1 MSNGKNHID
10 DDSISNFEPFLD
22 SEFSQLQEPS
32 TTKDSTESVLI
43 NQLDGK
49 QCDKSALGESDLKKR
64 AGIVLANVKKVGAES
79 YITEDDVVTGNNKLN
94 TLFTAAIFNA
104 CPGLDPPTEQEA
116 YEAAKLLEDDA
127 KGGRE
132 ERAFRMWINSL
143 GLDGVRINNLYEEC
157 RSGLLLLTL
166 IDKINPGTVNWKMV
180 DKNAKNPFKATV
192 NCNEVIN
199 ASKKSGY
206 SIVGIGGADIRDG
219 NKKYILAIVWQLMRE
234 HTLQVIGG
242 KSEEELLT
250 WGNSMVS
257 EEYKISSLKDK
268 KLGNSLFF
276 IEIMAGIESRAI
288 NWELV
293 EPADL
298 EMNAKYAVSVARKLG
313 ACVLL
318 VWEDITE
325 IKSRLLLTF
334 IASLYDVAQNYVK
347 K

>member
-1 MSNGKNHID
+1 M
-10 DDSISNFEPFLD
+10 
-22 SEFSQLQEPS
+22 
-32 TTKDSTESVLI
+32 
-43 NQLDGK
+43 
-49 QCDKSALGESDLKKR
+49 
-64 AGIVLANVKKVGAES
+64 
-79 YITEDDVVTGNNKLN
+79 N

-116 YEAAKLLEDDA
+116 YEAAKLLEDDVE
-127 KGGRE
+127 GGRE

-143 GLDGVRINNLYEEC
+143 GLEGVHINNLYEEC

-166 IDKINPGTVNWKMV
+166 IDKIKPGTVNWKMV
-180 DKNAKNPFKATV
+180 DKNAKNPFKVAV

-206 SIVGIGGADIRDG
+206 SIVGIGGVDIRDG
-219 NKKYILAIVWQLMRE
+219 NKKYILAIVWQLMRA

-257 EEYKISSLKDK
+257 EEYKITSLKDK

-276 IEIMAGIESRAI
+276 IEIMAKIESRAV

-293 EPADL
+293 IKDKSEPNDL
-298 EMNAKYAVSVARKLG
+298 EMNAKYAISIARKLG
-313 ACVLL
+313 ACVFL